1 MFPLKQRGPFVVIVF
16 LLSASVLADP
26 SQGSGTGR
34 FPEDAGV
41 QVDGQAGNA
50 DGALRI
56 IKRSGST
63 DGEPEETWWLIGP
76 SAPVRDGFPRDLIG
90 TWSHTN
96 ENAFL
101 FRGRVP
107 SDGAQPIA
115 ELWLAQRDGSGQVEI
130 DGRTGVT
137 TIDGTLGEQPVGSDK
152 GKAVLSDWTWETY
165 RDRAPWLPFWGPLN
179 PGRKGDEA
187 GPFLAGRISSDF
199 GPSDVFASIRGT
211 QVHPFLVAC
220 VSGNGGIRF
229 SDWKDPRRRL
239 AAFPGRRVS
248 ASPAPDGTPAPR
260 TDIERAL
267 RGDTGVSSW
276 TIVEAPLAELLDLA
290 GHAIVSDS
298 VRPEEVRLRKDADG
312 LVFELPFR
320 SGAHAAFDPA
330 ELVACSGNPDLAEAF
345 ASSPRATFSRY
356 EPGAGAT
363 NGWSWLDFLEAAAR
377 SCNGTLAVEDGG
389 VSIRVSFGSEGAKPR
404 VAEIGRLSNFQLTNG
419 CLGVM
424 GPDHDFAVGPSDD
437 TEMVLETW
445 RRGPVA
451 EPGL

>member
-152 GKAVLSDWTWETY
+152 GKAVLSDWAWETY

-239 AAFPGRRVS
+239 AAIPGRRVS
-248 ASPAPDGTPAPR
+248 APPAPDGTPAPR

-298 VRPEEVRLRKDADG
+298 VRPAEVRLRKDADG

-377 SCNGTLAVEDGG
+377 SSNGTLAVEDGG
-389 VSIRVSFGSEGAKPR
+389 VSIRVSFRSEGAEPR
-404 VAEIGRLSNFQLTNG
+404 DAEIGRLSN
-419 CLGVM
+419 
-424 GPDHDFAVGPSDD
+424 
-437 TEMVLETW
+437 
-445 RRGPVA
+445 
-451 EPGL
+451 